1 MTQFIYC
8 CSQSIVDQ
16 LNIKYDDYL
25 YDHGVKN
32 NDQYTFLFPL
42 NNTNKTINPKN
53 YSKIKNKYQLKS
65 LVLIDRVYT
74 DTITTRAIDHVNK
87 TGQSFLRGNTPYE
100 NLPTF
105 PDISKIY
112 NSNKGKI
119 FVSVGEKKPLNITVS
134 KNEILS
140 EWIAMISPVWHYI
153 GVNIIGIGI
162 NKKIKSTDQITI

>member
-53 YSKIKNKYQLKS
+53 Y
-65 LVLIDRVYT
+65 
-74 DTITTRAIDHVNK
+74 
-87 TGQSFLRGNTPYE
+87 
-100 NLPTF
+100 
-105 PDISKIY
+105 
-112 NSNKGKI
+112 
-119 FVSVGEKKPLNITVS
+119 
-134 KNEILS
+134 
-140 EWIAMISPVWHYI
+140 
-153 GVNIIGIGI
+153 
-162 NKKIKSTDQITI
+162 